1 MFTTAEN
8 DYIKTLVISNYN
20 NGINYYLCKT
30 INEYNNDYDFECYF
44 TNEEITYSVDSF
56 IIKDYQHYKV
66 DTSTSY
72 NITNKMVKDSGNMAT
87 IVDSSTEFYYSN
99 TNELLDITSDLKY
112 NQLNDLSY
120 NLTKNDYVLVVLLLV
135 MPIVVGLLHHFFRV
149 D

>member
-8 DYIKTLVISNYN
+8 EYIRTLVISNYN
-20 NGINYYLCKT
+20 ENISNYLCKT

-44 TNEEITYSVDSF
+44 TNEEITYSNGSYV
-56 IIKDYQHYKV
+56 IKDYTHYKV
-66 DTSTSY
+66 DNSTSY
-72 NITNKMVKDSGNMAT
+72 NATNKLVKDTGDVGTVA
-87 IVDSSTEFYYSN
+87 DSSTEFYYSN
-99 TNELLDITSDLKY
+99 TNSLLDITSDLKY
-112 NQLNDLSY
+112 NELNNLSY